1 MTSDAELAELDIPE
15 LLRAGL
21 TEESRHKNLFGEG
34 AVGAA
39 VVLDRLHVIPRSLTY
54 LASVVRAGGV
64 RVAAG
69 LAEPLPEAE
78 QTAAIRPWLSTAADT
93 VSTVDG
99 DEDMARWLEAVAT
112 IVTTR
117 LMARGE
123 EPSLGQ

>member
-1 MTSDAELAELDIPE
+1 MTTDAELAALDIPE

-21 TEESRHKNLFGEG
+21 TEETQHRALFGEG

-78 QTAAIRPWLSTAADT
+78 QTEAVRPWLSTAADT
-93 VSTVDG
+93 VTTVDG
-99 DEDMARWLEAVAT
+99 DEDVARWLEAVAT
-112 IVTTR
+112 IVTAR
-117 LMARGE
+117 LTARGE
-123 EPSLGQ
+123 RPSLGQ

>member
-1 MTSDAELAELDIPE
+1 MTTDAELAELDIPA

-21 TEESRHKNLFGEG
+21 TEESEHRTLFGEG

-64 RVAAG
+64 GAAAG
-69 LAEPLPEAE
+69 LAEPLPETG
-78 QTAAIRPWLSTAADT
+78 QTDAIRPWLSTAAEA

-99 DEDMARWLEAVAT
+99 DEDVARWLEAVAT
-112 IVTTR
+112 IVSAR
-117 LMARGE
+117 LTARGE
-123 EPSLGQ
+123 RPSLG